1 MASSPH
7 LQPRLR
13 ALLAAPL
20 RSYHPSR
27 CRGCAPC
34 WRRWWGH
41 RATTRPS
48 GAPSLQP
55 HPHTPATPSTHAC
68 NPIHTRLQPHPHTPA
83 TPCVH
88 LLCTSHAI
96 WSCLTPRDDPPPQA
110 RPASR
115 QGRDHVAAPL
125 RRQVRYLVIAPVETT
140 LPLIRTLAL
149 ALTLTLYSLTKAGG
163 AAGRR
168 CGGTLRCSRR
178 SLRAPAGGS
187 SNLEQLRV
195 TERVTQRVTK
205 KGEERTKYGN

>member
-1 MASSPH
+1 VASSPH

-48 GAPSLQP
+48 GAPS
-55 HPHTPATPSTHAC
+55 
-68 NPIHTRLQPHPHTPA
+68 LQPHPHTPA

>member
-1 MASSPH
+1 M
-7 LQPRLR
+7 R
-13 ALLAAPL
+13 AP
-20 RSYHPSR
+20 P
-27 CRGCAPC
+27 
-34 WRRWWGH
+34 
-41 RATTRPS
+41 
-48 GAPSLQP
+48 
-55 HPHTPATPSTHAC
+55 
-68 NPIHTRLQPHPHTPA
+68 
-83 TPCVH
+83 VH
-88 LLCTSHAI
+88 LPRYLI
-96 WSCLTPRDDPPPQA
+96 LCLTPRDDPPPQA